1 MATKGTEDCN
11 IGKDPMDI
19 QCGQNMKTT
28 DMNQQYGSYPYERV
42 KQYKIEYF
50 DKLLRKFNIS
60 NLHDFAL
67 EFIKSEITENGVIF
81 HVDKSYF
88 NSKNNDTDKSIEA
101 EYENEIFESNFDD
114 YAKGNISLY
123 SYLYPMDG
131 REYHNFGESLHVS
144 DLDNDGLDDLII
156 GAPGKFRIFFLC
168 TFFQKYV
175 FVYFLGFQ
183 VPGNRNQGRIYIKY
197 SLEQFD
203 IHFDQEISLS
213 QGGYEYQ
220 RFGHSIATLGK
231 NFCVM

>member
-11 IGKDPMDI
+11 IGTNPMDI

-28 DMNQQYGSYPYERV
+28 NMNQQYGSYPYERV

-50 DKLLRKFNIS
+50 DKLLWKFNIS

-67 EFIKSEITENGVIF
+67 EFIKSEVTENGVIF

-88 NSKNNDTDKSIEA
+88 NSKNDDNDKAIDA
-101 EYENEIFESNFDD
+101 EYENEIFENNFDN

-144 DLDNDGLDDLII
+144 DLDNDGQDDLII
-156 GAPGKFRIFFLC
+156 GAPGKF
-168 TFFQKYV
+168 
-175 FVYFLGFQ
+175 
-183 VPGNRNQGRIYIKY
+183 
-197 SLEQFD
+197 SLF
-203 IHFDQEISLS
+203 
-213 QGGYEYQ
+213 
-220 RFGHSIATLGK
+220 
-231 NFCVM
+231 